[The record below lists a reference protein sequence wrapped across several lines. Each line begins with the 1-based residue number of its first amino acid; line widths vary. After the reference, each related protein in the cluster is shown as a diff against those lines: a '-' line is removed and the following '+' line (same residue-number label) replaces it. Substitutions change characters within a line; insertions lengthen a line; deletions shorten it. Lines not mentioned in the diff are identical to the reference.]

1 MPKSYVGLITK
12 TYSPRKLEE
21 EVISWWSKSDA
32 YKKAKVSRKNGKKF
46 YFLDGPPYVT
56 NPPHVGT
63 AWNKI
68 MKDVVIRFRRMQGYN
83 VRDQPGYDC
92 HGLPIEVRVEEA
104 LGVRTKKEIEEKI
117 GIERFIEECK
127 KFVLKNEN
135 VQTNIFKRLGVW
147 MDWDTPYLTYTNSYI
162 EAAWWTL
169 KKADEKK
176 LLDKGLKVVH
186 WCPRC
191 ETALAGYEITDEY
204 RIVRD
209 PSIYVKFPVLQKENE
224 YILIWTTTPWT
235 LPGNVAVMV
244 HPEYTY
250 ARVKVGKEVF
260 ILAEAR
266 CEPVF
271 GEVGLGYEVLETF
284 PGEKING
291 LQYKPP
297 LLEEVPVQ
305 SQLENAHKVVLS
317 KEYVALEE
325 GTGCVHSAPGHGE
338 EDFEVGLKYGLPAI
352 SPVDPT
358 GRFTVDAGKY
368 SGKYVK
374 DANKVIIE
382 DLRKK
387 NLLLYGGTVDH
398 KYPHCWRCKTPL
410 ILRATE
416 QWFIKVTSFKDKMLE
431 ENEKIVWVPTW
442 AGSRR
447 FRDWLLGARDWVVSR
462 QRYWG
467 IPLPIW
473 TCGKCGNR
481 EVFGS
486 LDELRES
493 AKSTPRN
500 LEPHKPWVDKIVF
513 KCTCGGVM
521 RRVPDVLD
529 VWMDSGVASW
539 ASLGYPAVK
548 DNFEKWWPADFIIEA
563 HDQTRGWF
571 YSQLGAGIVAFNRC
585 PYKCVAMHGHT
596 LSADGK
602 KMSKSL
608 GNFIAPEKVIE
619 KYGSDVLRFYELQC
633 TVWEDFCFKWE
644 ELDVVLMNMN
654 VLWNVYNF
662 ASTYMNLDKFDPQKW
677 TVNLL
682 WKDLRQEDKWI
693 LSRTQSLVETV
704 TNFLDK
710 YHFHEAART
719 LNEFIVE
726 ELSRWYIRLIR
737 RRTWIEKDD
746 PDKLAAY
753 ATLYYTLKTF
763 LLLMAPFTPFVAEKL
778 YQEMFKPAELKA
790 PDSIHINDWP
800 KVNKK
805 LVNSELEKEMT
816 ILKDITSTAY
826 NARQRAQLKLR
837 WPVRTVTLVPSTA
850 EVMKAVT
857 TLRDA
862 LQEQVNCK
870 ELTILE
876 MGATPSFIKMA
887 VEPNYSTLGPRLR
900 DRASEVGKTLASVD
914 GWNLMRRIKKTGS
927 YKLRLKD
934 GTVVTLR
941 ENDVLFREELPK
953 NVVMAESK
961 YCIVYIDKTRTPEL
975 LAEALA
981 KEVVR
986 RVQLMRKEMDLK
998 IEEYIKLV
1006 IQPKENDT
1014 AELLSRMRDYVT
1026 SETRAKSVDIITL
1039 KKRITLPAKLY
1050 TRDWNIDGE
1059 DVKISVAR
1067 MKK

>member
-1 MPKSYVGLITK
+1 MKKLFPNLITK
-12 TYSPRKLEE
+12 TYSPKKLEE
-21 EVISWWSKSDA
+21 EVIGWWSEKDV
-32 YKKAKVSRKNGKKF
+32 YRKAKASRKNGKKF
-46 YFLDGPPYVT
+46 YFVDGPPYVT

-83 VRDQPGYDC
+83 VHDQPGYDC
-92 HGLPIEVRVEEA
+92 HGLPIEVRVEES
-104 LGVRTKKEIEEKI
+104 LEIKTKKEIEERI
-117 GIERFIEECK
+117 GVEHFIEECK

-135 VQTNIFKRLGVW
+135 IQKNIFKRLGVW
-147 MDWDTPYLTYTNSYI
+147 MDWDNPYLTYTNNYI
-162 EAAWWTL
+162 ESAWWTL
-169 KKADEKK
+169 KKAEEKK
-176 LLDKGLKVVH
+176 LLDKGVKVVH

-204 RIVRD
+204 RMVRD

-224 YILIWTTTPWT
+224 FILIWTTTPWT

-266 CEPVF
+266 CEAVF
-271 GEVGLGYEVLETF
+271 GEAKFEYEVIETF
-284 PGEKING
+284 PGEKIAG
-291 LQYKPP
+291 LQYNSP

-305 SQLENAHKVVLS
+305 SQLENAHKIVLS
-317 KEYVALEE
+317 KEYVTLEE
-325 GTGCVHSAPGHGE
+325 GTGCVHCAPGHGE
-338 EDFEVGLKYGLPAI
+338 EDFEVGLKYGLPTV
-352 SPVDPT
+352 SVVDSN
-358 GRFTVDAGKY
+358 GRFTAEAGKY
-368 SGKYVK
+368 LGEFVK
-374 DANKVIIE
+374 DANKEIIE

-387 NLLLYGGTVDH
+387 NLLLYEGVVDH
-398 KYPHCWRCKTPL
+398 KYPYCWRCKTPL

-431 ENEKIVWVPTW
+431 ENDKLVWVPEW

-447 FRDWLLGARDWVVSR
+447 FRDWLLGARDWVISR

-473 TCGKCGNR
+473 ICEKCGNR
-481 EVFGS
+481 EVLGS
-486 LDELRES
+486 LDELR
-493 AKSTPRN
+493 KRVKQVPRN
-500 LEPHKPWVDKIVF
+500 LELHKPWVDKIVF
-513 KCTCGGVM
+513 NCTCGGVM

-548 DNFEKWWPADFIIEA
+548 HDFEKWWPADFIIEA

-596 LSADGK
+596 LSVDGR

-608 GNFIAPEKVIE
+608 GNFVAPEEVIE

-633 TVWEDFCFKWE
+633 TLWEDFGFKWK
-644 ELDVVLMNMN
+644 ELDDALMTMN
-654 VLWNVYNF
+654 VFWNVYNF

-677 TVNLL
+677 TIDSL

-693 LSRTQSLVETV
+693 LSRTQSLIDTV
-704 TNFLDK
+704 TNFLDN
-710 YHFHEAART
+710 YHFHEAARA

-726 ELSRWYIRLIR
+726 ELSRGYIRLIR

-746 PDKLAAY
+746 PNKLAAY
-753 ATLYYTLKTF
+753 ATLYYTLKNF

-778 YQEMFKPAELKA
+778 YQEMFKPSELKA
-790 PDSIHINDWP
+790 PESVHINDWP
-800 KVNKK
+800 KVDKK
-805 LVNSELEKEMT
+805 LVDSSLENDMVVLKE
-816 ILKDITSTAY
+816 IISTSY

-837 WPVRTVTLVPSTA
+837 WPVMAVTLVPSTA
-850 EVMKAVT
+850 DALKAVT
-857 TLRDA
+857 NLRDA

-870 ELTILE
+870 ELTILKV
-876 MGATPSFIKMA
+876 GTTPSFVTMR

-900 DRASEVGKTLASVD
+900 RKASEVGKMLALID
-914 GWNLMRRIKKTGS
+914 GLNLISQIKKTGN

-934 GTVVTLR
+934 GSAVTLK
-941 ENDVLFREELPK
+941 ENDVLLTEELPK

-961 YCIVYIDKTRTPEL
+961 YCTIYIDKTRTPDL

-986 RVQLMRKEMDLK
+986 RIQLMRKEMDLQ
-998 IEEYIKLV
+998 IEEYIDLI
-1006 IQPKENDT
+1006 IQPNEDDT
-1014 AELLSRMRDYVT
+1014 AELLNKMQDYIT
-1026 SETRAKSVDIITL
+1026 SEARARRVNIITL
-1039 KKRITLPAKLY
+1039 KKKTSLPANVY
-1050 TRDWNIDGE
+1050 GRDWNIDGE
-1059 DVKISVAR
+1059 DVKISINR
-1067 MKK
+1067 TKD